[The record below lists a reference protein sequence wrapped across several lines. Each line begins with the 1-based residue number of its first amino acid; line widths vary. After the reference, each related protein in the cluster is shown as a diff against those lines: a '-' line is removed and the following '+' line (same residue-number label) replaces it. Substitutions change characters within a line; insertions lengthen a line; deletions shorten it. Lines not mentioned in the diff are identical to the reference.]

1 MRRRPSLELSKSRL
15 LAISG
20 ALLLAALAAVIGM
33 ATGCGKAS
41 PTAPSG
47 STLVL
52 TVNPTTIVSSSGTAA
67 ATATLRLPSGNPQ
80 PGAQVQFSSTL
91 GTLSPALATTDN
103 NGVAVSKLTGDGR
116 IGMATVQAFSG
127 AVMSSQVMVTI
138 GAAAMTVTLQAVPA
152 TIPSTIP
159 TGGAKV
165 KLVALVRDATGAP
178 VVGAQVNFT
187 TNLGRLASGGG
198 LVTTNSGGEAT
209 DTLTVQST
217 DIGNATSIMLGVDAA
232 GSSGALVTATFT
244 ETIITNAATSVIAE
258 ANPSTLPLAG
268 GTVNLI
274 ALVRNGSG
282 SPVPGAGVNFSTTLG
297 TLASGGGILT
307 ADKNGQVTD
316 TLTIMPQTVATTASI
331 TASTPGAGSGLITSQ
346 PAVVSVGTQGSTS
359 DHR

>member
-1 MRRRPSLELSKSRL
+1 MRRRILHQLPRSRHL
-15 LAISG
+15 ITAG
-20 ALLLAALAAVIGM
+20 ALLLTALAALIGM
-33 ATGCGKAS
+33 AAGCGRAS

-52 TVNPTTIVSSSGTAA
+52 TVNPTTIVSSSGTAV
-67 ATATLRLPSGNPQ
+67 ATATLRLPNGNPQ

-91 GTLSPALATTDN
+91 GTLAPALATTDN

-152 TIPSTIP
+152 TIASTIP

-165 KLVALVRDATGAP
+165 RLLALVRDATGAP
-178 VVGAQVNFT
+178 VAGAQVNFT

-198 LVTTNSGGEAT
+198 LVLTNSSGEAT
-209 DTLTVQST
+209 DTLTVQSS

-232 GSSGALVTATFT
+232 GASGALVTATFT
-244 ETIITNAATSVIAE
+244 LGINTNAAASVIAE
-258 ANPSTLPLAG
+258 ANPSSLPLG
-268 GTVNLI
+268 GGKVSLI
-274 ALVRNGSG
+274 ALVRNSSG
-282 SPVPGAGVNFSTTLG
+282 SPVPGAGVNFQTTLG
-297 TLASGGGILT
+297 TLTSGGTILT
-307 ADKNGQVTD
+307 ADQNGQVTD

-346 PAVVSVGTQGSTS
+346 PAVVSVGTQSGAS
-359 DHR
+359 HR